1 MRGRKPKLDSVYNR
15 PEKICIYP
23 ETEWVYVKRKWEIY
37 VIMNVKNQYR
47 CVKKYDVH

>member
-23 ETEWVYVKRKWEIY
+23 ETEWVCKEKVRNLCDYECKESV
-37 VIMNVKNQYR
+37 
-47 CVKKYDVH
+47 